1 MHKIYRAQLV
11 KGVKLKQIVVNN
23 VKQRI
28 LFFLCKR
35 KQLDVRC
42 NLKSLI
48 IQGRQLKLQGT
59 LVFVHSVRFILKH
72 NYMKIK

>member
-1 MHKIYRAQLV
+1 MWNKEY
-11 KGVKLKQIVVNN
+11 
-23 VKQRI
+23 
-28 LFFLCKR
+28 FFFVCKR